1 MLELWNGM
9 THFEVE
15 KGRVRVRERV
25 CVSMGVG
32 IGSEARCVGVL
43 KLRGQKESTRK
54 CRMVGAVW

>member
-25 CVSMGVG
+25 CV
-32 IGSEARCVGVL
+32 CLWVL
-43 KLRGQKESTRK
+43 ESVQRL
-54 CRMVGAVW
+54 VAWAS